1 MRGLR
6 GVAVDAARHAARREK
21 LRRLMH
27 ANALDAML
35 VTLDANRFYL
45 SGFEL
50 QDHQV
55 NESSGC
61 LLVMRDGKD
70 WLCTDARYRDAAL
83 RLWDPERVLIYG
95 SDVPREIHTLVR
107 EKVHGVTGIE
117 ESAMNVRFH
126 RAFAENLTLR
136 GADGLV
142 EELRMIKEPEE
153 ISRMEKAAA
162 LNHKL
167 MEWLPGTFAEDCAEE
182 DIAWAVERFF
192 RENGAESLAF
202 PCITAVG
209 ANSALPHAVPGK
221 TRIRENTCVLVDV
234 GCRVDNYCSDQTR
247 TFWVGDKP
255 TDAFMEALSRTRTA
269 QEKAIAAIRPG
280 IAASAVYAVARD
292 YFADHGVAEYFTHG
306 LGHGIGLQTH
316 EGPSL
321 NPRNAAVLRPGMVIT
336 VEPGLYYPQWGGV
349 RWEYMVLVT
358 EDGCRIL

>member
-1 MRGLR
+1 MMDTG
-6 GVAVDAARHAARREK
+6 RHAKRRENA
-21 LRRLMH
+21 RRLMH
-27 ANALDAML
+27 EKGLAALL

-50 QDHQV
+50 RDHQI

-61 LLVMRDGKD
+61 LLLMANGRD
-70 WLCTDARYRDAAL
+70 WLCTDPRYDDASK
-83 RLWDPERVLIYG
+83 RLWDPERIFIYNG
-95 SDVPREIHTLVR
+95 DAAKAINTLARENVSGP
-107 EKVHGVTGIE
+107 VGIE
-117 ESAMNVRFH
+117 ESAMTVRFH
-126 RAFAENLTLR
+126 KTFAEGLTLQ

-142 EELRMIKEPEE
+142 EQLRMIKEPEE
-153 ISRMEKAAA
+153 IERMKASAA

-167 MEWLPGTFAEDCAEE
+167 MEWLPATFAVGGTEE
-182 DIAWAVERFF
+182 EIAWAVERFF

-202 PCITAVG
+202 PCITAIG
-209 ANSALPHAVPGK
+209 PNAALPHAVPGK
-221 TRIRENTCVLVDV
+221 AALTENTCLLVDV
-234 GCRVDNYCSDQTR
+234 GCRLHDYCSDQTR

-255 TDAFMEALSRTRTA
+255 SAAFMETLALVRTA

-280 IAASAVYAVARD
+280 MKASAVYAVARNHLD
-292 YFADHGVAEYFTHG
+292 ENGVGAYFTHG

-321 NPRNAAVLRPGMVIT
+321 NSRNETILRPDMIVTI
-336 VEPGLYYPQWGGV
+336 EPGLYYPEWGGV